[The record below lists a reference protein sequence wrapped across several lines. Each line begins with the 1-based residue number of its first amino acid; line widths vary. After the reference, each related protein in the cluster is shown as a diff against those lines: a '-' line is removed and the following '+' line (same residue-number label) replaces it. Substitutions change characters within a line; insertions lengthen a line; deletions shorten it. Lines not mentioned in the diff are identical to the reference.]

1 VEFVRKN
8 GHTPFRRWLPTIL
21 HDQWEL
27 LKQQA
32 LNFPLTQNKDTIS
45 WMWSPKGVFT
55 VKSTYDRLSREVSGD
70 SFSRIWKAHI
80 PYKIKIFLWLM
91 EQGALLT
98 KENLTKRNCDELESL
113 NHLFFTCPI
122 AKVVWGIVAQSLE
135 AINITTSLKQF
146 WIWSQ
151 TWLPA
156 KSHFYAFLL
165 AAICWAT
172 WKTRN
177 DACFNAK
184 MIHHPAEIVCHA
196 CALLNYWA
204 GLHK

>member
-1 VEFVRKN
+1 
-8 GHTPFRRWLPTIL
+8 
-21 HDQWEL
+21 
-27 LKQQA
+27 
-32 LNFPLTQNKDTIS
+32 
-45 WMWSPKGVFT
+45 
-55 VKSTYDRLSREVSGD
+55 
-70 SFSRIWKAHI
+70 
-80 PYKIKIFLWLM
+80 M

-98 KENLTKRNCDELESL
+98 KENLMKRNCDELESL
-113 NHLFFTCPI
+113 NHLFFTCPT
-122 AKVVWGIVAQSLE
+122 AKVVWGIVALSLG
-135 AINITTSLKQF
+135 AINIPTSLNQF

-165 AAICWAT
+165 VAICWAT

-196 CALLNYWA
+196 CAFLNYWA
-204 GLHK
+204 GLHKEEIQSQIKDGVGLLLSLACQMLSTERRSTTRTILPPPATDEDRRDAVPDEEDA